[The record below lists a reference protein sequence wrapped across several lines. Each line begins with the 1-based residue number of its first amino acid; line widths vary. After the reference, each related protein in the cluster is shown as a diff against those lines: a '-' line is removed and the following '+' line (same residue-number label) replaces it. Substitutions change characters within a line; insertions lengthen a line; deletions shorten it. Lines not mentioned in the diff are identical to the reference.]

1 MYWPDLASEGVMVR
15 YGSPAKRRAFIKQ
28 RDEKDCGPAC
38 LCSICMHY
46 GALPLAKAREMAKSD
61 LQGTSLYGMAKAA
74 LRRHLRH
81 PERPKMPRRTS
92 TTAFP
97 RSYPTS
103 AMRCLEG
110 LIPRSSWPG
119 PCMLSP
125 TQWSPRCRPRFS
137 VSCFPLF
144 PSSRPPSHEPRDGP
158 EKPSDEPENQSH

>member
-1 MYWPDLASEGVMVR
+1 MVR
-15 YGSPAKRRAFIKQ
+15 YGSPAKRREFIKQ

-46 GALPLAKAREMAKSD
+46 GATLPLAKAREMAKSD

-125 TQWSPRCRPRFS
+125 TQWSPRCRLLCLITS
-137 VSCFPLF
+137 IWDVKQQCTVIPLTLA
-144 PSSRPPSHEPRDGP
+144 SSFGLITRYVCVE
-158 EKPSDEPENQSH
+158 ETLLI